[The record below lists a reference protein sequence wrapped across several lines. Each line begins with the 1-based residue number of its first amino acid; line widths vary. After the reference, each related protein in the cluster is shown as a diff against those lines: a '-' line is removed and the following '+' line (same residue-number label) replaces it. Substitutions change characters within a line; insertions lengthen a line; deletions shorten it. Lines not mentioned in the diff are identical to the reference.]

1 MKKLILSVLAAIGLG
16 TMAYA
21 VPAMPG
27 LRTFTQ
33 PDGSTVTVRLLGD
46 ERAHFYVSDDNY
58 PLLED
63 SEGRLCYA
71 EIGVDGLVRA
81 SGVQARNSARRA
93 QAEKDIM
100 ARADAADLSQRL
112 MKQILDNSPA
122 RVPQTGMGLT
132 DSTFPSKGEIR
143 ALVILV
149 NYADVKFNTPNA
161 QDYFTRL
168 MNEEGFSDNGATG
181 SSRDYYIASSN
192 GQFRP
197 IFDVEIGRA
206 HV

>member
-81 SGVQARNSARRA
+81 SGVQARKSASY
-93 QAEKDIM
+93 E
-100 ARADAADLSQRL
+100 ADTRQLS
-112 MKQILDNSPA
+112 SPSA
-122 RVPQTGMGLT
+122 PDRYGPYRQYL
-132 DSTFPSKGEIR
+132 PE
-143 ALVILV
+143 
-149 NYADVKFNTPNA
+149 
-161 QDYFTRL
+161 
-168 MNEEGFSDNGATG
+168 
-181 SSRDYYIASSN
+181 
-192 GQFRP
+192 
-197 IFDVEIGRA
+197 
-206 HV
+206 